1 MAAGSSGSALRALA
15 ALLLLCVAAAGRDFY
30 NILGVDRGADEATI
44 KKNYRNLAKKWHPDK
59 NPGEEEKAEAKFREV
74 CHTARLLP
82 RALASGLSVF
92 AFSTPRCLPR
102 MRSCLTKRSAGSMTR
117 CAGCGRT
124 SRAHRGGAS
133 LEALFSLSKHCFAL
147 STHTR

>member
-1 MAAGSSGSALRALA
+1 MMAAGSSGSAIRALV

-82 RALASGLSVF
+82 RACAASGLTVF
-92 AFSTPRCLPR
+92 AFSTPKVSAAYEVL
-102 MRSCLTKRSAGSMTR
+102 SDQEKRR
-117 CAGCGRT
+117 IYDQVR
-124 SRAHRGGAS
+124 
-133 LEALFSLSKHCFAL
+133 
-147 STHTR
+147 

>member
-1 MAAGSSGSALRALA
+1 MAAGSSGSALRALV

-74 CHTARLLP
+74 CDGTI
-82 RALASGLSVF
+82 V
-92 AFSTPRCLPR
+92 
-102 MRSCLTKRSAGSMTR
+102 
-117 CAGCGRT
+117 
-124 SRAHRGGAS
+124 AS
-133 LEALFSLSKHCFAL
+133 LPWLPDSQSLL
-147 STHTR
+147 SPLQGVCRV